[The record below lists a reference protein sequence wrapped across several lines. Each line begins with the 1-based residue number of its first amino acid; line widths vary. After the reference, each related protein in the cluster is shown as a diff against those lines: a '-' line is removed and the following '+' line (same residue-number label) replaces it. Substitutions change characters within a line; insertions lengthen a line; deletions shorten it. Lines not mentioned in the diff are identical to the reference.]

1 MGHIVVRVRL
11 FGAIHVDRRRKVR
24 RDLKEFSSGV
34 DAFFIEYPVEGFSAR
49 TVVKSAV
56 RAPLFTAGMGMY
68 LFLTVPL
75 QMALMR
81 EIGSV
86 EVMAARDLSEERSV
100 PVHAIDDHPLSVMSE
115 TSARWVVLNLAVL
128 LLTVQFGPLVSL
140 GGTAGIIAAYS
151 GVFWT
156 KSTVGRR
163 TATALATAASASL
176 FACLLIVPAARAV
189 MLIVMIVLLVTVMG
203 TLRGRNRIMMER
215 IADIAEAEGYQSVC
229 LTTGKRHLPGLVSAA
244 EGTDVAVVKRYVP
257 SWLRPGRVE
266 EGPGSRAS
274 NRGGDPATAGDVVG
288 QRTVAALV
296 DLVFSAVFGGLIT
309 LILWFSVWTSF
320 SESIATTILWL
331 SFFIVPLTPLPYYA
345 LWEASASRTP
355 GKRIMR
361 LTVVDETGDPITTR
375 QALVRNAVR
384 PVDFLVFYFVGG
396 LVMLASSTT
405 RTVGDQI
412 AGTFVVSR
420 SRE

>member
-1 MGHIVVRVRL
+1 MVRVRL
-11 FGAIHVDRRRKVR
+11 FGAIHVDRRGKVR
-24 RDLKEFSSGV
+24 RDLKAFSSGV

-56 RAPLFTAGMGMY
+56 RAPLFTAGMGIY
-68 LFLTVPL
+68 LFFTVPL
-75 QMALMR
+75 QMALVR
-81 EIGSV
+81 EIGST
-86 EVMAARDLSEERSV
+86 EVVVARSLSEERSV
-100 PVHAIDDHPLSVMSE
+100 PVHAVDDHPLSLMAE
-115 TSARWVVLNLAVL
+115 ASARWVVLNWAIL
-128 LLTVQFGPLVSL
+128 LLTARFDPLVSL
-140 GGTAGIIAAYS
+140 GGTAGIIAAYLC
-151 GVFWT
+151 VFWI
-156 KSTVGRR
+156 KSTAGRR

-176 FACLLIVPAARAV
+176 FACFLIVSAARVV
-189 MLIVMIVLLVTVMG
+189 MLIAAVVVLVTFLG
-203 TLRGRNRIMMER
+203 TLRDRNRIMIER

-229 LTTGKRHLPGLVSAA
+229 LTTGKGHLPGLVSAA
-244 EGTDVAVVKRYVP
+244 EGTEVAVVKRYVP

-274 NRGGDPATAGDVVG
+274 DRGGDPATAGDIVG
-288 QRTVAALV
+288 RRTVAALV

-309 LILWFSVWTSF
+309 FALWLFVLASF
-320 SESIATTILWL
+320 SESTATTILGL
-331 SFFIVPLTPLPYYA
+331 SLFIVPLTPLTYYA

-355 GKRIMR
+355 GKRIMG

-396 LVMLASSTT
+396 LVMLVSSTT
-405 RTVGDQI
+405 RTVGDQT

-420 SRE
+420 GRE